1 MRTSCRLE
9 LVAAAFVASVALPAL
24 LSSPPAGADL
34 GDVIRSI
41 PCAGANTDDLA
52 WVGGILYQ
60 VNFAPTEL
68 KLIYRIDPVTGAVLG
83 SIPPAGT
90 SPQGLT
96 FDGEFL
102 WQSDVGGR
110 IIYKLDPTTGQ
121 ILAQFAAPGDT
132 PQPLGMGWDGAS
144 LWLADSRSPEKIWEL
159 DRSGVALGN
168 FPAPGPSPYGLDWAG
183 GFIWVS
189 DNVVGGLAT
198 IYKMDP
204 STGTI
209 LASFPCP
216 GGGGSPNGIAH
227 DGEHLWI
234 AVNSTDMIYQVDDG
248 LGSAAIADGL
258 HVDSTWGAIKAL
270 Y

>member
-1 MRTSCRLE
+1 MRTSARLT
-9 LVAAAFVASVALPAL
+9 LVAAAFIASVALPAL
-24 LSSPPAGADL
+24 VFPPPARADL

-41 PCAGANTDDLA
+41 PCAGPNTGDLA
-52 WVGGILYQ
+52 WAGGILYQ

-68 KLIYRIDPVTGAVLG
+68 KLIYKIDPVTGAVLG

-90 SPQGLT
+90 SPQGLA

-110 IIYKLDPTTGQ
+110 MIYKLDPTTGQ

-132 PQPLGMGWDGAS
+132 PQPLGLGWDGAS

-159 DRSGVALGN
+159 DRSGAVLGN
-168 FPAPGPSPYGLDWAG
+168 FPAPGASPYGLDWAV

-189 DNVVGGLAT
+189 DNAVGGLGT
-198 IYKMDP
+198 VYKMHPD
-204 STGTI
+204 TGAI

-234 AVNSTDMIYQVDDG
+234 AVNTDDRIYQVDDG
-248 LGSAAIADGL
+248 IGAAAVEDG
-258 HVDSTWGAIKAL
+258 HPAESTWGGIKAL
-270 Y
+270 F

>member
-1 MRTSCRLE
+1 MRTSCRPV
-9 LVAAAFVASVALPAL
+9 LVAAALLVLPAVFP
-24 LSSPPAGADL
+24 SSPALADL

-41 PCAGANTDDLA
+41 PCAGPNTGDLA

-60 VNFAPTEL
+60 VNFAPTDL
-68 KLIYRIDPVTGAVLG
+68 KFIYRIDPATGTVLG
-83 SIPPAGT
+83 SIPPAGS
-90 SPQGLT
+90 SPQGLA

-102 WQSDVGGR
+102 WQSDVSGR
-110 IIYKLDPTTGQ
+110 IIYKLDPATGQ
-121 ILAQFAAPGDT
+121 VLAQFPAPGDT

-144 LWLADSRSPEKIWEL
+144 LWLADSRAPEKIWEL
-159 DRSGVALGN
+159 DRSGGALGN
-168 FPAPGPSPYGLDWAG
+168 FPAPGASPYGLDWAV

-189 DNVVGGLAT
+189 DNVVGGLGT

-204 STGTI
+204 DTGAI

-234 AVNSTDMIYQVDDG
+234 AVNTNDTIYQVDDG
-248 LGSAAIADGL
+248 LGPVAVGDGIQL
-258 HVDSTWGAIKAL
+258 DSTWGAIKAL